1 MSRPPPKPV
10 FGGLKPGRD
19 VAVQGLDA
27 QGRTVL
33 AAARGDP
40 QMVWTATRA
49 ERAALRAAKAVRI
62 DVKLEAVEGQLVGPA
77 LYADWGDGFS
87 EDSYTRLKAGPDGW
101 FASLP
106 ARSWQLNG
114 VRLDPSEGACA
125 FVVADFKVS
134 RVGDLGKDPRG
145 LKGAAIQA
153 IKPLLGPL
161 RKPAGAAW
169 RRGRAMLDRA
179 RASRP
184 AAGGDSGPVR
194 ATYTHAIRVAKNL
207 RSPHYAAP
215 IAAPIALPA
224 DAPKV
229 VAFYLPQFH
238 PFPENDAWWGKGFTE
253 WTNVSKAQP
262 QFLGH
267 YQPRLPADLGFYD
280 LRQREVIA
288 QQIDLAKGA
297 GVHAFCF
304 HYYWFAGKRL
314 LERPIELFLADS
326 TLDLPFALCWANE
339 NWTRRWDGDES
350 DILMGQDHSPE
361 DDEAVFEDMARYI
374 RDPRYLKVGGKPVL
388 VLYRPEI
395 LPDSKATTDR
405 WRSRARAM
413 GIGELHLLCTT
424 AFGFQDHAGHGF
436 DGIIDFPPHA
446 IVEGEITKSVTP
458 LHPNFT
464 GKVYDYPTVV
474 QHKLDELEQAD
485 AAFVP
490 GVMPGWDNQARKPWA
505 GHAFHNADPESYLRW
520 LSGALKHAET
530 KHPKGQ
536 GLAFVNAWNEWG
548 EGAYLEPDRW
558 FGHGYLHATRA
569 ALGAYLPRLTDDH
582 PLVAEAQRGFVKR
595 AEAVTLLHLFYPE
608 LIDWFA
614 ERLAATA
621 GVLDLMI
628 TVPEAWGEA
637 DLAKVR
643 AAFPRAHLAIAE
655 NRGRDIR
662 PFVET
667 LRRARALGYSVFCK
681 LHSKRSPHQP
691 KGDQWR
697 AALVD
702 GLLGGEATALAL
714 RAFAQDP
721 KLGLLAS
728 SEARMRMGD
737 PDVMDNNR
745 PDVERLSARMGLK
758 PRPETPFAAG
768 SMFWGRTEAF
778 APLTDLTDAE
788 LGFGPELGRVDGTT
802 AHAIERLTAAIVSR
816 AGYRASFEL

>member
-1 MSRPPPKPV
+1 
-10 FGGLKPGRD
+10 
-19 VAVQGLDA
+19 
-27 QGRTVL
+27 
-33 AAARGDP
+33 
-40 QMVWTATRA
+40 
-49 ERAALRAAKAVRI
+49 
-62 DVKLEAVEGQLVGPA
+62 
-77 LYADWGDGFS
+77 
-87 EDSYTRLKAGPDGW
+87 
-101 FASLP
+101 
-106 ARSWQLNG
+106 
-114 VRLDPSEGACA
+114 
-125 FVVADFKVS
+125 
-134 RVGDLGKDPRG
+134 
-145 LKGAAIQA
+145 
-153 IKPLLGPL
+153 
-161 RKPAGAAW
+161 
-169 RRGRAMLDRA
+169 
-179 RASRP
+179 
-184 AAGGDSGPVR
+184 VR

-778 APLTDLTDAE
+778 APLTDLADAE

>member
-1 MSRPPPKPV
+1 MRAPLPPGFK
-10 FGGLKPGRD
+10 LGRD
-19 VAVQGLDA
+19 VTVQGSDA
-27 QGRTVL
+27 KGRTIL
-33 AAARGDP
+33 AAAGGDP
-40 QMVWTATRA
+40 QMLWTPTRA

-62 DVKLEAVEGQLVGPA
+62 DLKLEAVDGQLVGPA

-106 ARSWQLNG
+106 ARSWQLTG
-114 VRLDPSEGACA
+114 VRLDPSEGACT
-125 FVVADFKVS
+125 FTVADFKVT
-134 RVGDLGKDPRG
+134 RIGDLGVDPRG
-145 LKGAAIQA
+145 WKGVAIQA
-153 IKPLLGPL
+153 LKPALGPL
-161 RKPAGAAW
+161 RKPVGAAW
-169 RRGRAMLDRA
+169 RRGRAMLQRSRGTRA
-179 RASRP
+179 V
-184 AAGGDSGPVR
+184 AGDAGPIR
-194 ATYTHAIRVAKNL
+194 ATYTHAISVSKNL
-207 RSPHYAAP
+207 RSPHFAAP

-267 YQPRLPADLGFYD
+267 YQPRLPGDLGFYD

-297 GVHAFCF
+297 GVSAFCF

-314 LERPIELFLADS
+314 LERPIELVLADP
-326 TLDLPFALCWANE
+326 TLDFPFALCWANE

-350 DILMGQDHSPE
+350 DILMGQDHSPN
-361 DDEAVFEDMARYI
+361 DDRAVFEDMARYI

-405 WRSRARAM
+405 WRAQARAM
-413 GIGELHLLCTT
+413 GLGELHLLCTT
-424 AFGFQDHAGHGF
+424 AFGFQDYASHGF

-446 IVEGEITKSVTP
+446 IVEGEITRSVTP

-474 QHKLDELEQAD
+474 QSKLDELTAAP

-505 GHAFHNADPESYLRW
+505 GHAFHNADPESYLTW
-520 LSGALKHAET
+520 LSGALKHAAS
-530 KHPKGQ
+530 KHPTGQ
-536 GLAFVNAWNEWG
+536 GLVFVNAWNEWG

-558 FGHGYLHATRA
+558 FGHGYLHATRT
-569 ALGAYLPRLTDDH
+569 ALGAYVLRLSDAH
-582 PLVAEAQRGFVKR
+582 PLVAQAQAAFQKR
-595 AEAVTLLHLFYPE
+595 ADAVVLLHLFYPG
-608 LIDWFA
+608 LVDWFA
-614 ERLAATA
+614 QRLAAAA
-621 GVLDLMI
+621 GGLDLMI
-628 TVPEAWGEA
+628 TVPESWSEA
-637 DLAKVR
+637 ELARVR
-643 AAFPRAHLAIAE
+643 AAFPNAHLAIAE

-667 LRRARALGYSVFCK
+667 LRRARALGYSTFCK
-681 LHSKRSPHQP
+681 LHSKRSPHRA
-691 KGDQWR
+691 KGDEWR
-697 AALVD
+697 AELFD
-702 GLLGGEATALAL
+702 GLLGGEAASLAL

-728 SEARMRMGD
+728 SEARMRIGD
-737 PDVMDNNR
+737 PDVMDNNW
-745 PDVERLSARMGLK
+745 PAVERLSARMGLH
-758 PRPETPFAAG
+758 PGPETPFAAG

-778 APLTDLTDAE
+778 APLSDLSDAE
-788 LGFGPELGRVDGTT
+788 IGFEPELGRVDGTT
-802 AHAIERLTAAIVSR
+802 AHAIERLTAAIVAR

>member
-1 MSRPPPKPV
+1 MSALPP
-10 FGGLKPGRD
+10 GLKPGRD
-19 VAVQGLDA
+19 VTVRGADA
-27 QGRTVL
+27 QGRTIL
-33 AAARGDP
+33 TAAGGDP
-40 QMVWTATRA
+40 QMLWTPTRA

-62 DVKLEAVEGQLVGPA
+62 DVRLEAVEGQLVGPA

-106 ARSWQLNG
+106 ARSFQLNG

-125 FVVADFKVS
+125 FTVGDFTVT
-134 RVGDLGKDPRG
+134 RIGDLGKDPRG
-145 LKGAAIQA
+145 LRGAAIQA
-153 IKPLLGPL
+153 LKPMLGPL
-161 RKPAGAAW
+161 RKPAGAIW
-169 RRGRAMLDRA
+169 RRGRSVLQSA
-179 RASRP
+179 RAPRL
-184 AAGGDSGPVR
+184 GGGTGPVQ
-194 ATYTHAIRVAKNL
+194 AAYLHAIQVSKNL

-215 IAAPIALPA
+215 IAAPMDLPA
-224 DAPKV
+224 EAPKV

-267 YQPRLPADLGFYD
+267 YQPRLPGDLGFYD

-288 QQIDLAKGA
+288 QQAALAKTA

-314 LERPIELFLADS
+314 LERPLDLFLGDAS
-326 TLDLPFALCWANE
+326 LDLPFALCWANE

-350 DILMGQDHSPE
+350 DILMGQEHSPE
-361 DDEAVFEDMARYI
+361 DDRAVFEDMARYI
-374 RDPRYLKVGGKPVL
+374 RDPRYLRVGGKPVL

-395 LPDSKATTDR
+395 LPDAKATTDR
-405 WRSRARAM
+405 WREQARAM
-413 GIGELHLLCTT
+413 GLGELHLLCTT
-424 AFGFQDHAGHGF
+424 AFGFQDYAGHGF

-446 IVEGEITKSVTP
+446 IVEGEITRQVTP
-458 LHPNFT
+458 LHANFT
-464 GKVYDYPTVV
+464 GKVFDYPAVV
-474 QHKLDELEQAD
+474 RHKLDELTAVPD
-485 AAFVP
+485 AFVP

-505 GHAFHNADPESYLRW
+505 GHAFHNADPESYLTW
-520 LSGALKHAET
+520 LSGALKHAEAR
-530 KHPKGQ
+530 HPKGQ
-536 GLAFVNAWNEWG
+536 AMVFVNAWNEWG

-569 ALGAYLPRLTDDH
+569 ALSAYLPRLADDH
-582 PLVAEAQRGFVKR
+582 PLVAEAQRAFEKR
-595 AEAVTLLHLFYPE
+595 AEAVVLLHLFYPE

-614 ERLAATA
+614 ERLASSA
-621 GVLDLMI
+621 GQLDVMI
-628 TVPEAWGEA
+628 TIPESWNEG
-637 DLAKVR
+637 DLARVR
-643 AAFPRAHLAIAE
+643 AAFRSAHLAVAE

-667 LRRARALGYSVFCK
+667 LRRAKALGYSVFCK
-681 LHSKRSPHQP
+681 LHSKRSPHQA

-702 GLLGGEATALAL
+702 GLVGGEATALAL
-714 RAFAQDP
+714 RAFAQDAG
-721 KLGLLAS
+721 LGMLAG
-728 SEARMRMGD
+728 SEARMRIGD

-745 PDVERLSARMGLK
+745 PNVERLSARMGLK

-778 APLTDLTDAE
+778 APLTDLSDVE
-788 LGFGPELGRVDGTT
+788 IGFEPELGRVDGAT
-802 AHAIERLTAAIVSR
+802 AHAIERLTAAIVAR

>member
-1 MSRPPPKPV
+1 MSALPP
-10 FGGLKPGRD
+10 GLKLGRD
-19 VAVQGLDA
+19 VTVRGVDA
-27 QGRTVL
+27 RGQTVL
-33 AAARGDP
+33 TAVNGDP
-40 QMVWTATRA
+40 QMFWTPTRA

-62 DVKLEAVEGQLVGPA
+62 DLKLQAIDGQLVGPA

-106 ARSWQLNG
+106 ARSWQLIG
-114 VRLDPSEGACA
+114 VRLDPSEAACA
-125 FVVADFKVS
+125 FMIADFRVT
-134 RVGDLGKDPRG
+134 RVGDLGADPRG
-145 LKGAAIQA
+145 WKGAAIQA
-153 IKPLLGPL
+153 LKPALGPL
-161 RKPAGAAW
+161 RRPIGAAW
-169 RRGRAMLDRA
+169 RRSRAMLQRVRGRRA
-179 RASRP
+179 V
-184 AAGGDSGPVR
+184 AGDGGPIR
-194 ATYTHAIRVAKNL
+194 ATYTHALSVAKNL
-207 RSPHYAAP
+207 RSPHFAAR

-224 DAPKV
+224 SAPKV

-267 YQPRLPADLGFYD
+267 YQPRLPGDLGFYD

-288 QQIDLAKGA
+288 QQIDLAKSA

-314 LERPIELFLADS
+314 LERPIELYLADAR
-326 TLDLPFALCWANE
+326 LDFPFALCWANE

-361 DDEAVFEDMARYI
+361 DDRAVFEDMARYI

-405 WRSRARAM
+405 WREQARAM
-413 GIGELHLLCTT
+413 GLGELHLLCTT
-424 AFGFQDHAGHGF
+424 AFGFQDYASHGF

-474 QHKLDELEQAD
+474 QSKLDELSAAP

-505 GHAFHNADPESYLRW
+505 GHAFHNADPERYLVW
-520 LSGALKHAET
+520 LSGALKHAQT
-530 KHPKGQ
+530 KHPQGQ
-536 GLAFVNAWNEWG
+536 ALVFVNAWNEWG

-558 FGHGYLHATRA
+558 FGHGYLHATRT
-569 ALGAYLPRLTDDH
+569 ALGAYVPRLSDNH
-582 PLVAEAQRGFVKR
+582 PLVAEAQGAFAKR
-595 AEAVTLLHLFYPE
+595 ADAVVLLHLFYPE

-621 GVLDLMI
+621 GDLDVMI
-628 TVPEAWGEA
+628 TLPESWSAA
-637 DLAKVR
+637 DLARVR
-643 AAFPRAHLAIAE
+643 AAFPDAHLAIAE

-667 LRRARALGYSVFCK
+667 LRRARALGYSTFCK
-681 LHSKRSPHQP
+681 LHSKRSPHRA
-691 KGDQWR
+691 KGDEWR
-697 AALVD
+697 AELFD
-702 GLLGGEATALAL
+702 GLLGGEAASLAL
-714 RAFAQDP
+714 RAFDQDP

-728 SEARMRMGD
+728 SEARMRIGD
-737 PDVMDNNR
+737 PDVMDNNW
-745 PDVERLSARMGLK
+745 PAVQRLSARMGLN
-758 PRPETPFAAG
+758 PGPETPFAAG

-778 APLTDLTDAE
+778 APLSNLSDE
-788 LGFGPELGRVDGTT
+788 EIGFEPELGRVDGTT
-802 AHAIERLTAAIVSR
+802 AHAIERLTAAIVTR

>member
-1 MSRPPPKPV
+1 MS
-10 FGGLKPGRD
+10 GLKPGRD
-19 VAVQGLDA
+19 VTVQGLDA
-27 QGRTVL
+27 RGRTVL
-33 AAARGDP
+33 AAAGGDP
-40 QMVWTATRA
+40 QMLWTPTRA
-49 ERAALRAAKAVRI
+49 ERTALRAAKAVRI
-62 DVKLEAVEGQLVGPA
+62 DLKLEATEGQLVGPA

-106 ARSWQLNG
+106 ARSFQLNG

-125 FVVADFKVS
+125 FTVSDFKVT
-134 RVGDLGKDPRG
+134 RIGDLGKDPRG
-145 LKGAAIQA
+145 WKGAAIQA
-153 IKPLLGPL
+153 VKPLLGPL
-161 RKPAGAAW
+161 RGPAGAAW
-169 RRGRAMLDRA
+169 RRGRALLKS
-179 RASRP
+179 SRRP
-184 AAGGDSGPVR
+184 RLGGDAGPVQ
-194 ATYTHAIRVAKNL
+194 ATYVHAIQVSKNL

-215 IAAPIALPA
+215 IAAPITLPA
-224 DAPKV
+224 EAPRV

-267 YQPRLPADLGFYD
+267 YQPRLPGDLGFYD
-280 LRQREVIA
+280 LRQREVLA
-288 QQIDLAKGA
+288 QQVDLAKGA

-314 LERPIELFLADS
+314 LEKPIELFLADP

-350 DILMGQDHSPE
+350 DVLMGQDHSPE
-361 DDEAVFEDMARYI
+361 DDRAVFEDMARYI

-395 LPDSKATTDR
+395 LPDAKATTDR
-405 WRSRARAM
+405 WREQARAM
-413 GIGELHLLCTT
+413 GLGELHLLCTT

-446 IVEGEITKSVTP
+446 IVEGEITRQVTP

-474 QHKLDELEQAD
+474 QHKLDELAQVD

-505 GHAFHNADPESYLRW
+505 GHAFHNAEPESYLRW
-520 LSGALKHAET
+520 LSGALAHADAR
-530 KHPKGQ
+530 HPKGQ
-536 GLAFVNAWNEWG
+536 ALVFVNAWNEWG

-569 ALGAYLPRLTDDH
+569 ALSAWLPRLTNDH
-582 PLVAEAQRGFVKR
+582 PLVVQAQAAFEKR
-595 AEAVTLLHLFYPE
+595 AEAVVLLHLFYPE

-614 ERLAATA
+614 EHLAATA
-621 GVLDLMI
+621 GALDLMI
-628 TVPEAWGEA
+628 TVPETWDPA
-637 DLAKVR
+637 DLARV
-643 AAFPRAHLAIAE
+643 AEVFPTAHLAIAE

-667 LRRARALGYSVFCK
+667 LRRAKALGYSVFCK
-681 LHSKRSPHQP
+681 LHSKRSPHQA

-702 GLLGGEATALAL
+702 GLLGGEAAGLAL

-721 KLGLLAS
+721 KLGLLAGS
-728 SEARMRMGD
+728 GARMRIGD

-745 PDVERLSARMGLK
+745 PNVERLSARMGL
-758 PRPETPFAAG
+758 RLQPETPFAAG

-778 APLTDLTDAE
+778 APLTDLSDTE
-788 LGFGPELGRVDGTT
+788 IGFGPELGRVDGTT
-802 AHAIERLTAAIVSR
+802 AHAIERLTAAIVAR

>member
-1 MSRPPPKPV
+1 MSALPP
-10 FGGLKPGRD
+10 GLKLGRD
-19 VAVQGLDA
+19 ITLRGVDG
-27 QGRTVL
+27 QGRTIL
-33 AAARGDP
+33 AAADGDP
-40 QMVWTATRA
+40 QMVWTPTRA
-49 ERAALRAAKAVRI
+49 ERAALRGAKSVRI
-62 DVKLEAVEGQLVGPA
+62 DLKLEAVVGQLVGPA

-106 ARSWQLNG
+106 ARSWQLTG

-125 FVVADFKVS
+125 FTVADFKVA
-134 RVGDLGKDPRG
+134 RVGDLGADPRG
-145 LKGAAIQA
+145 WKGAAIQA
-153 IKPLLGPL
+153 LKPALGPL
-161 RKPAGAAW
+161 RKPVGAAW
-169 RRGRAMLDRA
+169 RRGRSMLQRSRGA
-179 RASRP
+179 RAL
-184 AAGGDSGPVR
+184 AGDAGPIR
-194 ATYTHAIRVAKNL
+194 TTYTHAISVAKNL
-207 RSPHYAAP
+207 RSPHFAAP
-215 IAAPIALPA
+215 IAAPITLPA

-267 YQPRLPADLGFYD
+267 YQPRLPGDLGFYD

-314 LERPIELFLADS
+314 LERPIELYLADP

-350 DILMGQDHSPE
+350 DVLMGQDHSPE
-361 DDEAVFEDMARYI
+361 DDRAVFEDMARYI
-374 RDPRYLKVGGKPVL
+374 RDPRYLKVDDKPVL

-405 WRSRARAM
+405 WREQARAM
-413 GIGELHLLCTT
+413 GLGELHLLCTT
-424 AFGFQDHAGHGF
+424 AFGFQDYANHGF

-446 IVEGEITKSVTP
+446 IVEGEITRTVTP

-474 QHKLDELEQAD
+474 QSKLDELPAAP

-505 GHAFHNADPESYLRW
+505 GHAFHNADPESYLVW

-530 KHPKGQ
+530 RHPKGQ
-536 GLAFVNAWNEWG
+536 ALVFVNAWNEWG

-558 FGHGYLHATRA
+558 FGHGYLHATRT
-569 ALGAYLPRLTDDH
+569 ALGAYVPRLDDAN
-582 PLVAEAQRGFVKR
+582 PKVAEAQAAFQKR
-595 AEAVTLLHLFYPE
+595 ADAVVLLHLFYPE

-621 GVLDLMI
+621 ANLDVMI
-628 TVPEAWGEA
+628 TVPESWNEA
-637 DLAKVR
+637 SLARVR
-643 AAFPRAHLAIAE
+643 AAFPAAHLAVAE

-667 LRRARALGYSVFCK
+667 LRRARALGYSTFCK
-681 LHSKRSPHQP
+681 LHSKRSPHRA
-691 KGDQWR
+691 KGDEWR
-697 AALVD
+697 AELFD
-702 GLLGGEATALAL
+702 GLLGGEAASLAL

-728 SEARMRMGD
+728 SEARMRIGD
-737 PDVMDNNR
+737 PDVMDNNW
-745 PDVERLSARMGLK
+745 PAVERLSARMGLN
-758 PRPETPFAAG
+758 PGPETPFAAG

-778 APLTDLTDAE
+778 APLSDLTDAE
-788 LGFGPELGRVDGTT
+788 IGFEPELGRVDGTT
-802 AHAIERLTAAIVSR
+802 AHAIERLTAAVVTR

>member
-1 MSRPPPKPV
+1 MSALPP
-10 FGGLKPGRD
+10 GLKLGRD
-19 VAVQGLDA
+19 VTVQGVDA
-27 QGRTVL
+27 QGRTVF
-33 AAARGDP
+33 AAAHGDP
-40 QMVWTATRA
+40 QMVWTPTRA

-62 DVKLEAVEGQLVGPA
+62 DLKLEAVDGQLVGPA

-106 ARSWQLNG
+106 ARSWQLTG

-125 FVVADFKVS
+125 FMIADFRVT
-134 RVGDLGKDPRG
+134 RVGDLGADPRG
-145 LKGAAIQA
+145 WKGAAIQA
-153 IKPLLGPL
+153 LKPALGPL
-161 RKPAGAAW
+161 RRPVGAAW
-169 RRGRAMLDRA
+169 RRGRAILQRA
-179 RASRP
+179 RGAR
-184 AAGGDSGPVR
+184 AIGGDAGPIR
-194 ATYTHAIRVAKNL
+194 ATYAHAISVAKNL
-207 RSPHYAAP
+207 RSPHFAAP
-215 IAAPIALPA
+215 IAAPIALTA
-224 DAPKV
+224 AAPKV

-267 YQPRLPADLGFYD
+267 YQPRLPGDLGFYD

-314 LERPIELFLADS
+314 LERPIELYLADP

-361 DDEAVFEDMARYI
+361 DDRAVFEDMARYI
-374 RDPRYLKVGGKPVL
+374 GDPRYLKVGGKPVL

-405 WRSRARAM
+405 WREQARAM
-413 GIGELHLLCTT
+413 GLGELHLLCTT
-424 AFGFQDHAGHGF
+424 AFGFQDYASHGF

-458 LHPNFT
+458 LHPDFT

-474 QHKLDELEQAD
+474 QSKLDELSAAP

-505 GHAFHNADPESYLRW
+505 GHVFHNADPESYLVW
-520 LSGALKHAET
+520 LSGALKHAQAN
-530 KHPKGQ
+530 HPKEQ
-536 GLAFVNAWNEWG
+536 ALVFINAWNEWG

-558 FGHGYLHATRA
+558 FGHGYLHATRT
-569 ALGAYLPRLTDDH
+569 ALSAYAPRLNEAH
-582 PLVAEAQRGFVKR
+582 PLVVEAQGAFQKR
-595 AEAVTLLHLFYPE
+595 ADAVVLLHLFYPE

-621 GVLDLMI
+621 GGLDVMI
-628 TVPEAWGEA
+628 TVPESWSEA
-637 DLAKVR
+637 DLSRVR
-643 AAFPRAHLAIAE
+643 AAFPGAHLAIAE

-667 LRRARALGYSVFCK
+667 LRRARALGYSTFCK
-681 LHSKRSPHQP
+681 LHSKRSPHRA
-691 KGDQWR
+691 KGDEWR
-697 AALVD
+697 AELFD
-702 GLLGGEATALAL
+702 GLLGGEAASLAL

-728 SEARMRMGD
+728 SEARMRIGD
-737 PDVMDNNR
+737 PDVMDNNW
-745 PDVERLSARMGLK
+745 PAVERLSARMGLN
-758 PRPETPFAAG
+758 PGPETPFAAG

-778 APLTDLTDAE
+778 APLSNLSDAE
-788 LGFGPELGRVDGTT
+788 LGFEPELGRVDGTT
-802 AHAIERLTAAIVSR
+802 AHAIERLTAAIVAR

>member
-1 MSRPPPKPV
+1 MSGLPS
-10 FGGLKPGRD
+10 GLKPGRD
-19 VAVQGLDA
+19 VTVQGLDA
-27 QGRTVL
+27 QGRTIL
-33 AAARGDP
+33 AAAGGDP
-40 QMVWTATRA
+40 QMVWTPNREQRA
-49 ERAALRAAKAVRI
+49 GLRAAKAVRI
-62 DVKLEAVEGQLVGPA
+62 DLKLEATDGQLVGPA

-106 ARSWQLNG
+106 ARSFQLIG
-114 VRLDPSEGACA
+114 VRLDPSEGECR
-125 FVVADFKVS
+125 FTVSDFKVT
-134 RVGDLGKDPRG
+134 RIGDLGKDPRG

-161 RKPAGAAW
+161 RGPAGAAW
-169 RRGRAMLDRA
+169 RRGRTLLRGSRA
-179 RASRP
+179 PRVG
-184 AAGGDSGPVR
+184 GGDAGPVQ
-194 ATYTHAIRVAKNL
+194 ATYTHAISVSKTL

-215 IAAPIALPA
+215 VTAPIALPA

-238 PFPENDAWWGKGFTE
+238 PFPENDLWWGKGFTE

-280 LRQREVIA
+280 LRQREVLA

-297 GVHAFCF
+297 GVSAFCF

-314 LERPIELFLADS
+314 LERPIELYLADP

-350 DILMGQDHSPE
+350 DVLMGQDHSPE
-361 DDEAVFEDMARYI
+361 DDRAVFEDMARYI

-405 WRSRARAM
+405 WRAQARAM
-413 GIGELHLLCTT
+413 GLGELHLLCTT
-424 AFGFQDHAGHGF
+424 AFGFQDYASHGF
-436 DGIIDFPPHA
+436 DGVIDFPPHA
-446 IVEGEITKSVTP
+446 IVEGEITRSVTP
-458 LHPNFT
+458 LHANFT

-474 QHKLDELEQAD
+474 QSKLDELAAVPD
-485 AAFVP
+485 AFVP

-505 GHAFHNADPESYLRW
+505 GHAFHNADPESYLTW
-520 LSGALKHAET
+520 LSGALKHAQAR
-530 KHPKGQ
+530 HPTGQ
-536 GLAFVNAWNEWG
+536 AMVFVNAWNEWG

-558 FGHGYLHATRA
+558 FGHGYLHATRTALA
-569 ALGAYLPRLTDDH
+569 AYAPRLTDAH
-582 PLVAEAQRGFVKR
+582 PLIAQAQAGFVKR

-614 ERLAATA
+614 ERLAASA
-621 GVLDLMI
+621 EVLDLMI
-628 TVPEAWGEA
+628 TVPETWGEA
-637 DLAKVR
+637 DLARVR
-643 AAFPRAHLAIAE
+643 KAFPAAHLAIAE

-667 LRRARALGYSVFCK
+667 LRRAKALGYSVFCK
-681 LHSKRSPHQP
+681 LHSKRSPHRA

-697 AALVD
+697 AELVD
-702 GLLGGEATALAL
+702 GLLGGEAAALAL

-728 SEARMRMGD
+728 SEARMRIGD
-737 PDVMDNNR
+737 PDVMANNR
-745 PDVERLSARMGLK
+745 AAVDRLTARMDLK

-778 APLTDLTDAE
+778 APLSDLSDAE
-788 LGFGPELGRVDGTT
+788 IGFEPELGRVDGTT
-802 AHAIERLTAAIVSR
+802 AHAIERLTTAIVAR

>member
-1 MSRPPPKPV
+1 MSRLPP
-10 FGGLKPGRD
+10 GLKTGRD
-19 VAVQGLDA
+19 VSVTGVDA
-27 QGRTVL
+27 AGRTVL
-33 AAARGDP
+33 TARDGDP
-40 QMVWTATRA
+40 QMVWTPTRE
-49 ERAALRAAKAVRI
+49 ERKALRAAKAVRI
-62 DVKLEAVEGQLVGPA
+62 DVKLEAVDGKLVGPA

-87 EDSYTRLKAGPDGW
+87 EDSYARLKAGPDGW

-106 ARSWQLNG
+106 ARSFQLNG

-125 FVVADFKVS
+125 FTVEAFTVT
-134 RVGDLGKDPRG
+134 RIGDLGRDPRG
-145 LKGAAIQA
+145 LRGAVIQA
-153 IKPLLGPL
+153 LKPMLGPL
-161 RKPAGAAW
+161 RGPAGAAW
-169 RRGRAMLDRA
+169 RRGRALLAKGRVA
-179 RASRP
+179 RP
-184 AAGGDSGPVR
+184 AGRDEGAVG
-194 ATYTHAIRVAKNL
+194 ATYAHAIAVSRNL

-215 IAAPIALPA
+215 IAAPITLPA
-224 DAPKV
+224 EAPKV

-280 LRQREVIA
+280 LRQREVLA
-288 QQIDLAKGA
+288 QQVDLAKGA

-314 LERPIELFLADS
+314 LERPLDLFLNDPS
-326 TLDLPFALCWANE
+326 LDLPFALCWANE

-350 DILMGQDHSPE
+350 DILMGQEHSPQ
-361 DDEAVFEDMARYI
+361 DDRAVFEDLARYI
-374 RDPRYLKVGGKPVL
+374 RDPRYLRVGGKPLL

-395 LPDSKATTDR
+395 LPDAKATTDR
-405 WRSRARAM
+405 WREQARTM
-413 GIGELHLLCTT
+413 GLGELHLLCTT
-424 AFGFQDHAGHGF
+424 AFGFQDYAGHGF
-436 DGIIDFPPHA
+436 DGIVDFPPHA
-446 IVEGEITKSVTP
+446 IVEGEITNRVTP
-458 LHPNFT
+458 LHAGFT
-464 GKVYDYPTVV
+464 GKVYDYPAVAR
-474 QHKLDELEQAD
+474 HKLDELEQVP

-505 GHAFHNADPESYLRW
+505 GVAFHNADPESYFGW
-520 LSGALKHAET
+520 LSGALKHAEAR
-530 KHPKGQ
+530 HPKGEA
-536 GLAFVNAWNEWG
+536 LVFVNAWNEWG

-558 FGHGYLHATRA
+558 FGHGYLHATRT
-569 ALGAYLPRLTDDH
+569 ALSAWLPRLTNAH
-582 PLVAEAQRGFVKR
+582 PIIAEAQSQFAKR
-595 AEAVTLLHLFYPE
+595 ADAVTLLHLFYPE

-621 GVLDLMI
+621 DVLDLMI
-628 TVPEAWGEA
+628 TVPETWSEA
-637 DLAKVR
+637 DLARAR
-643 AAFPRAHLAIAE
+643 AAFPAAHLAIAE

-681 LHSKRSPHQP
+681 LHSKRSPHQA

-697 AALVD
+697 AKLVE
-702 GLLGGEATALAL
+702 GLLGGEAAALAL

-721 KLGLLAS
+721 KLGLLAAAG
-728 SEARMRMGD
+728 ARMRVGD

-745 PDVERLSARMGLK
+745 AEADRLSARMGLK

-778 APLTDLTDAE
+778 APLTDLSDDEIA
-788 LGFGPELGRVDGTT
+788 FGPELGRVDGTT
-802 AHAIERLTAAIVSR
+802 AHAIERLTAAIVER

>member
-1 MSRPPPKPV
+1 MSALPP
-10 FGGLKPGRD
+10 GLKLGRD
-19 VAVQGLDA
+19 VTVRGVDA
-27 QGRTVL
+27 RGQTVL
-33 AAARGDP
+33 TAVNGDP
-40 QMVWTATRA
+40 QMFWTPTRA

-62 DVKLEAVEGQLVGPA
+62 DLKLQAIDGQLVGPA

-106 ARSWQLNG
+106 ARSWQLIG
-114 VRLDPSEGACA
+114 VRLDPSEAACA
-125 FVVADFKVS
+125 FMIADFRVT
-134 RVGDLGKDPRG
+134 RVGDLGADPRG
-145 LKGAAIQA
+145 WRGAVIQA
-153 IKPLLGPL
+153 LKPALGPL
-161 RKPAGAAW
+161 RRPIGAAW
-169 RRGRAMLDRA
+169 RRSRAMLQRVRGRRA
-179 RASRP
+179 V
-184 AAGGDSGPVR
+184 AGDGGPIR
-194 ATYTHAIRVAKNL
+194 ATYTHAISVAKNL
-207 RSPHYAAP
+207 RSPHFAAP

-224 DAPKV
+224 SAPKV

-280 LRQREVIA
+280 LRQREVLA
-288 QQIDLAKGA
+288 QQIELAKGA
-297 GVHAFCF
+297 GVSAFCF

-314 LERPIELFLADS
+314 LERPIELYLADP

-350 DILMGQDHSPE
+350 DVLMGQEHSP
-361 DDEAVFEDMARYI
+361 DDDRAVFEDMARYI

-395 LPDSKATTDR
+395 LPDSQATTDR
-405 WRSRARAM
+405 WREQARAM
-413 GIGELHLLCTT
+413 GLGELHLLCTT
-424 AFGFQDHAGHGF
+424 AFGFQDYASHGF

-474 QHKLDELEQAD
+474 QSKLDELSAAP

-505 GHAFHNADPESYLRW
+505 GHAFHNADPERYLVW
-520 LSGALKHAET
+520 LSGALKHAQT
-530 KHPKGQ
+530 KHPQGQ
-536 GLAFVNAWNEWG
+536 ALVFVNAWNEWG

-558 FGHGYLHATRA
+558 FGHGYLHATRT
-569 ALGAYLPRLTDDH
+569 ALGAYVPRLSDNH
-582 PLVAEAQRGFVKR
+582 PLVAEAQGAFAKR
-595 AEAVTLLHLFYPE
+595 ADAVVLLHLFYPE

-621 GVLDLMI
+621 GDLDVMI
-628 TVPEAWGEA
+628 TLPESWSAA
-637 DLAKVR
+637 DLARVR
-643 AAFPRAHLAIAE
+643 AAFPDAHLAIAE

-667 LRRARALGYSVFCK
+667 LRRARALGYSTFCK
-681 LHSKRSPHQP
+681 LHSKRSPHRA
-691 KGDQWR
+691 KGDEWR
-697 AALVD
+697 AELFD
-702 GLLGGEATALAL
+702 GLLGGEAASLAL
-714 RAFAQDP
+714 RAFDQDP

-728 SEARMRMGD
+728 SEARMRIGD
-737 PDVMDNNR
+737 PDVMDNNW
-745 PDVERLSARMGLK
+745 PAVQRLSARMGLN
-758 PRPETPFAAG
+758 PGPETPFAAG

-778 APLTDLTDAE
+778 APLSNLSDE
-788 LGFGPELGRVDGTT
+788 EIGFEPELGRVDGTT
-802 AHAIERLTAAIVSR
+802 AHAIERLTAAIVTR

>member
-1 MSRPPPKPV
+1 MSRPPPKRV

-27 QGRTVL
+27 QGRPVL
-33 AAARGDP
+33 AAAGGDP
-40 QMVWTATRA
+40 QMVWTPTRA

-87 EDSYTRLKAGPDGW
+87 EDSYTRLKVGPDGW

-125 FVVADFKVS
+125 FTVADFKVS
-134 RVGDLGKDPRG
+134 RIGDLGKDPRG

-179 RASRP
+179 GATRP
-184 AAGGDSGPVR
+184 GGGDTGPVR
-194 ATYTHAIRVAKNL
+194 ATYTHAIQVAKNL

-267 YQPRLPADLGFYD
+267 YQPRLPGDLGFYD

-288 QQIDLAKGA
+288 QQIALAKGA

-361 DDEAVFEDMARYI
+361 DDRAVFEDMARYI

-388 VLYRPEI
+388 VLYRPEV

-405 WRSRARAM
+405 WRAQARAM

-474 QHKLDELEQAD
+474 QHKLDELSQAD

-569 ALGAYLPRLTDDH
+569 ALSAYLPRLTDAH
-582 PLVAEAQRGFVKR
+582 PLVAEAQASFVKR
-595 AEAVTLLHLFYPE
+595 ADAVTLLHLFYPE

-614 ERLAATA
+614 QRLVATT

-628 TVPEAWGEA
+628 TVPEAWSEA
-637 DLAKVR
+637 DLARVR
-643 AAFPRAHLAIAE
+643 AAFPDAHLAIAE

-662 PFVET
+662 PFVES
-667 LRRARALGYSVFCK
+667 LGRARALGYSVFCK
-681 LHSKRSPHQP
+681 LHSKRSPHQA

-728 SEARMRMGD
+728 SEARMRIGD

-745 PDVERLSARMGLK
+745 PDVERLAARMGLK

-778 APLTDLTDAE
+778 APLSELTDAE

-802 AHAIERLTAAIVSR
+802 AHAIERLTAAIVAR

>member
-1 MSRPPPKPV
+1 MS
-10 FGGLKPGRD
+10 GLKPGRG
-19 VAVQGLDA
+19 VTVEGLDPR
-27 QGRTVL
+27 GRTLL
-33 AAARGDP
+33 AASGDDP
-40 QMVWTATRA
+40 QMVWTPTR
-49 ERAALRAAKAVRI
+49 EQRRALRAAKAVRV
-62 DVKLEAVEGQLVGPA
+62 DVRLEAVEGQLLGPA

-87 EDSYTRLKAGPDGW
+87 EDSFTRLKAGPEGW

-106 ARSWQLNG
+106 ARSFQLNA
-114 VRLDPSEGACA
+114 VRLDPSEGECR
-125 FVVADFKVS
+125 FTVTDFKVA
-134 RVGDLGKDPRG
+134 RVGDLGEDPRG
-145 LKGAAIQA
+145 LRGAAIQA

-161 RKPAGAAW
+161 RKPAAALW
-169 RRGRAMLDRA
+169 RRGRAALS
-179 RASRP
+179 ASRGP
-184 AAGGDSGPVR
+184 GVAGADAGPVR
-194 ATYTHAIRVAKNL
+194 ETYARAIAVSKNL

-215 IAAPIALPA
+215 IVSPIALPG

-238 PFPENDAWWGKGFTE
+238 PFPENDLWWGRGFTE

-288 QQIDLAKGA
+288 QQIALAKGA
-297 GVHAFCF
+297 GVAAFCF

-314 LERPIELFLADS
+314 LERPLDLYLSDPS
-326 TLDLPFALCWANE
+326 LDLPFALCWANE

-350 DILMGQDHSPE
+350 DVLMGQDHSPE
-361 DDEAVFEDMARYI
+361 DDRAVFEDMARYI
-374 RDPRYLKVGGKPVL
+374 RDPRYLTVGGKPVL

-395 LPDSKATTDR
+395 LPDGKATTDR
-405 WRSRARAM
+405 WRAQARAM
-413 GIGELHLLCTT
+413 GLGELHLLCTT
-424 AFGFQDHAGHGF
+424 AFGFQDYASHGF

-446 IVEGEITKSVTP
+446 IVEGEITRRVVP

-464 GKVYDYPTVV
+464 GKVYDYPTVA
-474 QHKLDELEQAD
+474 QAKLDAL
-485 AAFVP
+485 AAVPDGFVP

-505 GHAFHNADPESYLRW
+505 GHAFHNADPESYLTW
-520 LSGALKHAET
+520 LSGALAHAEAR
-530 KHPKGQ
+530 HPKGQ
-536 GLAFVNAWNEWG
+536 AMVFVNAWNEWG

-558 FGHGYLHATRA
+558 FGHGYLHATRT
-569 ALGAYLPRLTDDH
+569 ALSAYAPRLKDDH
-582 PLVAEAQRGFVKR
+582 PLVAESQRGFAKR
-595 AEAVTLLHLFYPE
+595 ADAVALLHLFYPE

-621 GVLDLMI
+621 DALDLMI
-628 TVPEAWGEA
+628 TVPETWGEA
-637 DLAKVR
+637 DLARVR
-643 AAFPRAHLAIAE
+643 AAFPGAHLAVAE

-667 LRRARALGYSVFCK
+667 LRRARTFGYSVFCK
-681 LHSKRSPHQP
+681 LHSKRSPHRA

-697 AALVD
+697 AELVD
-702 GLLGGEATALAL
+702 GLLGGEAATLAL

-721 KLGLLAS
+721 RLGLLAS
-728 SEARMRMGD
+728 SEARMRIGD

-745 PDVERLSARMGLK
+745 AAVERLTKRMGLK

-778 APLTDLTDAE
+778 APLADLPDAE
-788 LGFGPELGRVDGTT
+788 IGFEPELGRVDGTT
-802 AHAIERLTAAIVSR
+802 AHAIERLTAAIVER